1 MLNLVQ
7 LQERLKDVP
16 MQALMQ
22 YANGTNPQVP
32 PFLAL
37 GELNR
42 RKKMQESAAADQA
55 QEMEG
60 STVKQQIEQA
70 AGLLALQGSRQRQAA
85 QQQQGMQAKAPMPAP
100 NTTTS
105 EPAQLAGGGFIDDLV
120 VPRDFQAGGQAMN
133 PELLKRLMMMKA
145 MQKKRPGLTGLP
157 MQPDMFKRGDYA
169 GGGIVAFQGGGSTFG
184 GFEMDQDSSPVQ
196 GKATKE
202 QIEAMTL
209 AELQEYNRTGIVPA
223 RVRSAGL
230 TDRQQSIIED
240 ARDRAMTDILSR
252 GSARQAPGQAPGQAP
267 AQAPGQRMPAAERP
281 AARPTGIAAINPA
294 TLFPVPSDFDE
305 KKQLEK
311 QEARKKLYGVSDE
324 FLKEAEKGLEERIKG
339 QQTRRGE
346 QGMEQAIEFLSSMA
360 EGRGGTFGTQAARG
374 AKASSKLRAI
384 QQEANEKQD
393 EANAVLKTALAE
405 KRQALARGDMQAAAQ
420 AETDIRAA
428 QDAARKAQFDAQYK
442 IEGLGIERQKAAAMS
457 RDPVELQTYKL
468 WVSQQ
473 KPGADTS
480 YEAFKKAVG
489 TADDTLMFRKRQ
501 AIEQALDKDVNYQ
514 LLKISPKPEDQRKAA
529 QIRAARYAEEGI
541 SLGGSTAATGNRIR
555 LDAQGNVIQ

>member
-1 MLNLVQ
+1 
-7 LQERLKDVP
+7 
-16 MQALMQ
+16 
-22 YANGTNPQVP
+22 
-32 PFLAL
+32 
-37 GELNR
+37 
-42 RKKMQESAAADQA
+42 
-55 QEMEG
+55 
-60 STVKQQIEQA
+60 
-70 AGLLALQGSRQRQAA
+70 
-85 QQQQGMQAKAPMPAP
+85 
-100 NTTTS
+100 
-105 EPAQLAGGGFIDDLV
+105 
-120 VPRDFQAGGQAMN
+120 
-133 PELLKRLMMMKA
+133 
-145 MQKKRPGLTGLP
+145 
-157 MQPDMFKRGDYA
+157 
-169 GGGIVAFQGGGSTFG
+169 
-184 GFEMDQDSSPVQ
+184 
-196 GKATKE
+196 
-202 QIEAMTL
+202 
-209 AELQEYNRTGIVPA
+209 
-223 RVRSAGL
+223 
-230 TDRQQSIIED
+230 
-240 ARDRAMTDILSR
+240 
-252 GSARQAPGQAPGQAP
+252 
-267 AQAPGQRMPAAERP
+267 
-281 AARPTGIAAINPA
+281 
-294 TLFPVPSDFDE
+294 
-305 KKQLEK
+305 
-311 QEARKKLYGVSDE
+311 
-324 FLKEAEKGLEERIKG
+324 
-339 QQTRRGE
+339 
-346 QGMEQAIEFLSSMA
+346 MEQAIEFLSSMA